1 MLWPRNSFSGTVSA
15 LRPLL
20 VGVAALLL
28 PGTVQGQAEL
38 SSVRANIEEWWESAA
53 NKAPGNWGIAIAD
66 EKGELIWSIAPNE
79 PLIPASTVKLF
90 TTGFARSV
98 LGGNAT
104 RPTRIMGSGW
114 IAPETGTWVGPWAL
128 ELNGDVTLGRVNAEG
143 PSLQD
148 LARQLRASGIR
159 RLTGPLVLRSVE
171 GEANATWPEVWASRH
186 RGRTFAPLVGP
197 VTVNENVVSFTVKPG
212 SAAGRKV
219 ILTRTA
225 PEGISSLIRITATTY
240 SGRRNRLR
248 FIAQPDG
255 TFLISGTLG
264 TRAGAQTYNAPSTKP
279 EKVVRAVWA
288 NALAQAGIE
297 WQEEGFTMPKS
308 DAPMAV
314 LAEVTSP
321 SLDSV
326 ASEVNRR
333 SLNIGAELLLQWAA
347 GRGPDAPRALTEHVR
362 AIAGADAP
370 VHLVDGSGLSYQD
383 RVAPATFVH
392 YLAQFPHTPAGR
404 NFSQL
409 LPANGSGTLKRLRQ
423 GLPELGV
430 VRAKTGTLNEVA
442 TVVGYLGRPD
452 GVLLVSLMYN
462 GKRTWAARQ
471 QQWALF
477 RTLGADGV
485 AIPSLSDS
493 LATDDVQLGGDE
505 RELLSRQ

>member
-1 MLWPRNSFSGTVSA
+1 MPSPRNAFAGTVYA
-15 LRPLL
+15 VRLL
-20 VGVAALLL
+20 LAVAAATLAL
-28 PGTVQGQAEL
+28 PGTVRGQHDL
-38 SSVRANIEEWWESAA
+38 SGVRANVEDWWETAA
-53 NKAPGNWGIAIAD
+53 NVAPGNWGIAIAD
-66 EKGELIWSIAPNE
+66 EQGNMIWSVAPNE
-79 PLIPASTVKLF
+79 PLVPASTVKLF

-98 LGGNAT
+98 LGGDAT
-104 RPTRIMGSGW
+104 RPTRIVGSGW

-128 ELNGDVTLGRVNAEG
+128 ELNGDVTLGRGSAAG
-143 PSLQD
+143 PSLHD
-148 LARQLRASGIR
+148 LARQLRASGVR
-159 RLTGPLVLRSVE
+159 RLTGPLVLRSVT

-197 VTVNENVVSFTVKPG
+197 VTLNENLVSFTVKPG
-212 SAAGRKV
+212 KATGRSV

-225 PEGISSLIRITATTY
+225 PEGISSLVRITATTY
-240 SGRRNRLR
+240 NGRRNRLR
-248 FIAQPDG
+248 FTAQPDG
-255 TFLISGTLG
+255 TFLISGQLG
-264 TRAGAQTYNAPSTKP
+264 TRAGSRTFRTPSTRP

-288 NALAQAGIE
+288 NALAAAGIE
-297 WQEEGFTMPKS
+297 WQEKGFTTPAS

-347 GRGPDAPRALTEHVR
+347 GRGPEAPRALTDHVR

-383 RVAPATFVH
+383 RVAPSTFVQ
-392 YLAQFPHTPAGR
+392 YLAQFPQTQAGR

-409 LPANGSGTLKRLRQ
+409 LPANGSGTLKRLRM

-430 VRAKTGTLNEVA
+430 VRAKTGTLNDVA

-493 LATDDVQLGGDE
+493 LPTDDVQLGGDE
-505 RELLSRQ
+505 SP

>member
-1 MLWPRNSFSGTVSA
+1 MLWPRNAFRGAVSA

-20 VGVAALLL
+20 AGVAMLLV
-28 PGTVQGQAEL
+28 PATVHGQGDL
-38 SSVRANIEEWWESAA
+38 SGVRANVESWWETAA
-53 NKAPGNWGIAIAD
+53 TKAPGNWGIAIAD
-66 EKGELIWSIAPNE
+66 ANGDLIWSVEPNE

-98 LGGNAT
+98 LGGDAT
-104 RPTRIMGSGW
+104 RPTRIVGSGW
-114 IAPETGTWVGPWAL
+114 IAPETGTWVGTWAL
-128 ELNGDVTLGRVNAEG
+128 ELNGDVTLGRGNAEG
-143 PSLQD
+143 PSLRD

-159 RLTGPLVLRSVE
+159 RLTGPLVLRSAA

-197 VTVNENVVSFTVKPG
+197 VTLNENVVSFTVKPG
-212 SAAGRKV
+212 SASGRKV

-225 PEGISSLIRITATTY
+225 PEGISSLVRVTATTY
-240 SGRRNRLR
+240 NGRRNRLR

-264 TRAGAQTYNAPSTKP
+264 TRAGAATYRAPSTRP
-279 EKVVRAVWA
+279 EKVVRAVWG
-288 NALAQAGIE
+288 NALAEAGIE
-297 WQEEGFTMPKS
+297 WQEEGFITPAS

-347 GRGPDAPRALTEHVR
+347 GRGPEAPRALTEHVR

-392 YLAQFPHTPAGR
+392 YLAQFPHTQGGR

-430 VRAKTGTLNEVA
+430 VRAKTGTLNDVA

-462 GKRTWAARQ
+462 GKRTGAARQ

-493 LATDDVQLGGDE
+493 LPAEDIQLGGDE
-505 RELLSRQ
+505 AQ

>member
-1 MLWPRNSFSGTVSA
+1 MTWLRNAF
-15 LRPLL
+15 
-20 VGVAALLL
+20 
-28 PGTVQGQAEL
+28 PGTVYATRLLLAVAAATLALPGSARGQDDLAG
-38 SSVRANIEEWWESAA
+38 VRANVQDWWETAA
-53 NKAPGNWGIAIAD
+53 NVAPGNWGIAIAD
-66 EKGELIWSIAPNE
+66 ERGNMIWSVAPNE
-79 PLIPASTVKLF
+79 PLVPASTVKLF

-98 LGGNAT
+98 LGGDAT
-104 RPTRIMGSGW
+104 RPTRIVGSGW
-114 IAPETGTWVGPWAL
+114 IAPETGTWVGSWAL
-128 ELNGDVTLGRVNAEG
+128 ELNGDVTLGRGSATG
-143 PSLQD
+143 PSLHD
-148 LARQLRASGIR
+148 LARQLRASGVR
-159 RLTGPLVLRSVE
+159 RLTGPLVLRSVS

-197 VTVNENVVSFTVKPG
+197 VTLNENVVSFTVKPG
-212 SAAGRKV
+212 SASGRRV
-219 ILTRTA
+219 ILTNTA
-225 PEGISSLIRITATTY
+225 PDGISSLVRITATTY
-240 SGRRNRLR
+240 NGRRNRLR
-248 FIAQPDG
+248 FSAQPDG

-264 TRAGAQTYNAPSTKP
+264 TRAGTRTFRTPSTRP
-279 EKVVRAVWA
+279 EKVVRAVWG

-297 WQEEGFTMPKS
+297 WQEKGFTAPAS

-347 GRGPDAPRALTEHVR
+347 GRGPDAPRALTDHVH
-362 AIAGADAP
+362 AVAGADAP
-370 VHLVDGSGLSYQD
+370 VHLVDGSGLSNQD
-383 RVAPATFVH
+383 RVAPSTFVQ
-392 YLAQFPHTPAGR
+392 YLARFPLTQGGR

-409 LPANGSGTLKRLRQ
+409 LPANGSGTLKRLRM

-430 VRAKTGTLNEVA
+430 VRAKTGTLNDVA

-462 GKRTWAARQ
+462 GKRTSAARQ

-485 AIPSLSDS
+485 AIPSLSDT
-493 LATDDVQLGGDE
+493 LATDDVQLGGE
-505 RELLSRQ
+505 TSR